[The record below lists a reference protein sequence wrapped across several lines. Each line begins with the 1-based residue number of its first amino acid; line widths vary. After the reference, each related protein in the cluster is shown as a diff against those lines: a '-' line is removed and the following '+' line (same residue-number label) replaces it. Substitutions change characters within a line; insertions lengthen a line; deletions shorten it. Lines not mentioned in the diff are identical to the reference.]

1 MDMIFTETKL
11 KGAVVIEPEKLSDE
25 RGYFA
30 RAFCRW
36 EFLKHG
42 LNSHI
47 VQCSVSFNK
56 VKGTFRGMHYQ
67 LSPFDED
74 KIVSCVKGAILDY
87 IVDLRKDSATFGKWI
102 SIELSEENGHL
113 LYVPRGFAH
122 GFLTLQDETQ
132 LFYQMTQYHHAE
144 YAKGFRFDDPAFEIS
159 LPFDPVVISKK
170 DRTYPNIKFERKQI
184 KEFV

>member
-11 KGAVVIEPEKLSDE
+11 KGAYIIKPEKLEDD

-30 RAFCRW
+30 RSFCRW

-47 VQCSVSFNK
+47 VQCSASYNK

-67 LSPFDED
+67 LPPFEED
-74 KIVSCVKGAILDY
+74 KIVSCVHGAVLDF
-87 IVDLRKDSATFGKWI
+87 IVDLRKDSATFGQCI
-102 SIELSEENGHL
+102 SVELSEENGFM
-113 LYVPRGFAH
+113 LYIPRLFAH
-122 GFLTLQDETQ
+122 GFLTLQDDTQ
-132 LFYQMTQYHHAE
+132 LFYQMTQYHHPE
-144 YAKGFRFDDPAFEIS
+144 YAKGFRFDDPAFEIP
-159 LPFDPVVISKK
+159 LPFDPVVISRK
-170 DRTYPNIKFERKQI
+170 DKSYPNIKIERKQL